1 MKMIKYIFLF
11 TIIGFIVGV
20 VISIGIVGFKCSDV
34 DSRDCKGGCSFFFD
48 CLNPLNCFYSCL
60 EGVGEGC
67 YEGCERGCNTGDNC
81 SERVGGCIGGCIDG
95 WSSCDTCI
103 DFELG
108 CRDCT
113 KYCNLCT
120 ETRKDD
126 IKHAYNDINRNSKAK
141 NYVIYLTIIGAI
153 IGIVFGA
160 VSTVQANKNQAQK
173 IENYRQIVEQ
183 DADNNRKKLKQISE
197 DKWNELQNWLKK

>member
-1 MKMIKYIFLF
+1 MKMIKYIFGF

-34 DSRDCKGGCSFFFD
+34 PRDCKIGCKFYFD
-48 CLNPLNCFYSCL
+48 GIRPDNCVNSCF
-60 EGVGEGC
+60 EGC
-67 YEGCERGCNTGDNC
+67 FEGCERGCRGCNTGDNC
-81 SERVGGCIGGCIDG
+81 GEWVGGCIGGCIAG

-108 CRDCT
+108 CEHCT
-113 KYCNLCT
+113 KYCNLCN
-120 ETRKDD
+120 EIRKDD

>member
-1 MKMIKYIFLF
+1 MKMIKYIFWF

-20 VISIGIVGFKCSDV
+20 VISFGIVGFKCSDV
-34 DSRDCKGGCSFFFD
+34 DSRDCKFGCKAYFSGLRPD
-48 CLNPLNCFYSCL
+48 NCFFSCFEGCL
-60 EGVGEGC
+60 EGCERGC
-67 YEGCERGCNTGDNC
+67 RGCNTGDNC
-81 SERVGGCIGGCIDG
+81 GEWVGGCIGGCIDG

-103 DFELG
+103 DFERG
-108 CRDCT
+108 CENCT
-113 KYCNLCT
+113 KYCNLCN

-126 IKHAYNDINRNSKAK
+126 IKHAYNDINSNSKAK

-153 IGIVFGA
+153 VGIVFGA

>member
-34 DSRDCKGGCSFFFD
+34 DSRDCKVDCSFFFD
-48 CLNPLNCFYSCL
+48 CLDPLNCLQGCL
-60 EGVGEGC
+60 DGC
-67 YEGCERGCNTGDNC
+67 SGAMT
-81 SERVGGCIGGCIDG
+81 GCIDDCTVGCFVGCIDG
-95 WSSCDTCI
+95 VCSSDGCI
-103 DFELG
+103 VFKLG
-108 CRDCT
+108 CEHCT
-113 KYCNLCT
+113 EYCNLCI

>member
-1 MKMIKYIFLF
+1 MKMIKYIFWF

-20 VISIGIVGFKCSDV
+20 VISIGIVGFKCSDI
-34 DSRDCKGGCSFFFD
+34 DSSDCKYGCKSYFR
-48 CLNPLNCFYSCL
+48 CLNPLNCPQGCIDGCSGAMTGCMEPSGGNDCTVGCFVGCID
-60 EGVGEGC
+60 GVCSSDGC
-67 YEGCERGCNTGDNC
+67 YYCERGCK
-81 SERVGGCIGGCIDG
+81 S
-95 WSSCDTCI
+95 
-103 DFELG
+103 
-108 CRDCT
+108 CT

-120 ETRKDD
+120 ETHKDD
-126 IKHAYNDINRNSKAK
+126 IKHAYNDINSNSKAK

-153 IGIVFGA
+153 VGIVFGA

>member
-1 MKMIKYIFLF
+1 MKMIKYIFWF

-20 VISIGIVGFKCSDV
+20 VISIGIVGFKCSDI
-34 DSRDCKGGCSFFFD
+34 DSSDCKYGCKSYFR
-48 CLNPLNCFYSCL
+48 CLNPLNCPLGCI
-60 EGVGEGC
+60 EGC
-67 YEGCERGCNTGDNC
+67 TGAITGCMEPSGG
-81 SERVGGCIGGCIDG
+81 SGCIVGCFEGCIDG
-95 WSSCDTCI
+95 VCSSDGCI
-103 DFELG
+103 YFEIG
-108 CRDCT
+108 CENCT
-113 KYCNLCT
+113 EYCNLCN

-126 IKHAYNDINRNSKAK
+126 IKHAYNDINSNSKAK

-153 IGIVFGA
+153 VGIVFGA

-183 DADNNRKKLKQISE
+183 DADNNRKTLKQISE

>member
-1 MKMIKYIFLF
+1 MKMIKYIFWF

-34 DSRDCKGGCSFFFD
+34 DSRDCKIGCSNFFD
-48 CLNPLNCFYSCL
+48 CLFPLNCPLGCI
-60 EGVGEGC
+60 EGC
-67 YEGCERGCNTGDNC
+67 NGAIIGCMEPSGG
-81 SERVGGCIGGCIDG
+81 SGCIVGCFEGCIDG
-95 WSSCDTCI
+95 VCSSD
-103 DFELG
+103 G
-108 CRDCT
+108 CRHFERGCKNCT
-113 KYCNLCT
+113 KYCNLCN

-126 IKHAYNDINRNSKAK
+126 IKHAYNDINSNSKAK

-153 IGIVFGA
+153 VGIVFGA

-183 DADNNRKKLKQISE
+183 DADNNRKNLKQISE